1 MAETNGELLDAREA
15 MSVLGINEAEL
26 QTMVARGDLR
36 AFRSAGTM
44 KFRRDDVVG
53 IKTEKKTEPT
63 IIMPPA
69 AQKAKVGSGILPTV
83 SSAKPQRGSSR
94 NLPAIK
100 PAAGKPAATIPAKG
114 AATPPADAGTSSDVI
129 MLEDFELA
137 PAEGESA
144 ANTQQVT
151 ASQTAVGS
159 GGLTVVDG
167 VDTSNMT
174 VAEPGVTD
182 MDTASAT
189 ASAIAPVAVTT
200 TSSGRQKVPSSR
212 LNESAAAPAMS
223 RVRAAVSATSQS
235 SATKRAQATVTARPA
250 GPLVTLGLIVTAFIS
265 MLSVSIIAVAM
276 FKGAYDPNTG
286 QRVIP
291 SFLSKMPLIN
301 YETTYNNLPGNPA
314 DNEGEHKRPSDEFPN
329 QK

>member
-94 NLPAIK
+94 NLPTV
-100 PAAGKPAATIPAKG
+100 KPAATIPAKG

-137 PAEGESA
+137 PAEGETA

-159 GGLTVVDG
+159 GGHTVVDG

-174 VAEPGVTD
+174 VAEPGVSD

-200 TSSGRQKVPSSR
+200 AASGRQKVPSSR

-235 SATKRAQATVTARPA
+235 STTKRAQATVTARPA

-265 MLSVSIIAVAM
+265 MLSVSIIAVVM
-276 FKGAYDPNTG
+276 FKGSYDPNTG

-291 SFLSKMPLIN
+291 SFLAKMPLIN
-301 YETTYNNLPGNPA
+301 YESTYNNLPGNPA
-314 DNEGEHKRPSDEFPN
+314 DNEGEHKRPLDEFPSK
-329 QK
+329 Q